1 MLQKRIILT
10 VSAIALTFILFI
22 LPKVVVENDQDGLEA
37 NATGSSSEASQ
48 DEPNNF
54 DHGIELDE
62 NLLHQISHLRESLD
76 NSEIN
81 KKSITFADSLVIL
94 FRQGGKLD
102 SAAKYLEWKALNFP
116 NEENLLNAGLGYYEA
131 FGFAVDRNKLNYL
144 GEKTRNY
151 LNQIL
156 EKDTDRLD
164 LKAKIAMTYVSS
176 SNPMQ
181 GILMLRE
188 VVEVDPENIEAI
200 FNLGLL
206 SRQSG
211 QYDKAVERFEKLVTI
226 DETNIQARF
235 LLGLSYLDLSDKVKA
250 KKHFEIIKNTANDPA
265 VLSTVESYLKEI
277 N

>member
-1 MLQKRIILT
+1 M

-22 LPKVVVENDQDGLEA
+22 LPKVVVENDQDGLASDTNE
-37 NATGSSSEASQ
+37 SSSAS
-48 DEPNNF
+48 PNGLNNF
-54 DHGIELDE
+54 DHGVELDE
-62 NLLHQISHLRESLD
+62 NILHQISQLRESLY

-131 FGFAVDRNKLNYL
+131 FGFAIDRNKLNNL
-144 GEKTRNY
+144 GEKTRIY
-151 LNQIL
+151 LNQVL
-156 EKDTDRLD
+156 EKHEDRLD
-164 LKAKIAMTYVSS
+164 LKAKIAMTYISS

-211 QYDKAVERFEKLVTI
+211 QYDKAVARFKKLVAI
-226 DETNIQARF
+226 DDSNIQARF
-235 LLGLSYLDLSDKVKA
+235 LLGLSYLDLNDQVEA
-250 KKHFEIIKNTANDPA
+250 KKHFEIIKNTANDPS
-265 VLSTVESYLKEI
+265 VLSTVEGYLKDL

>member
-1 MLQKRIILT
+1 MLRKRLILT
-10 VSAIALTFILFI
+10 VSALALTFLLFL
-22 LPKVVVENDQDGLEA
+22 LPKVVVENDQDNLASSPAQDAEEHSQEA
-37 NATGSSSEASQ
+37 ASM
-48 DEPNNF
+48 F
-54 DHGIELDE
+54 DHGVELDE
-62 NLLHQISHLRESLD
+62 SLQNRISDLREKLN

-81 KKSITFADSLVIL
+81 KKSITFADSLVVL
-94 FRQGGKLD
+94 FREGGKLD
-102 SAAKYLEWKALNFP
+102 SAAKYLEWKAQNFP
-116 NEENLLNAGLGYYEA
+116 NEENVLNAGLGYYEA

-151 LNQIL
+151 LNQVL
-156 EKDTDRLD
+156 KNHADRLD
-164 LKAKIAMTYVSS
+164 LKSKVAMTYVSS

-188 VVEVDPENIEAI
+188 VVEIDPENIEAI

-211 QYDKAVERFEKLVTI
+211 QYEKAVERFEKLVEI
-226 DETNIQARF
+226 DESNIQARF
-235 LLGLSYLDLSDKVKA
+235 LLGLSYLDLRNKAEA

-265 VLSTVESYLKEI
+265 VLATVEGYLEEI